1 MGFLNEKNFK
11 EGMKTEE
18 ILNEDELYRRFLDV
32 WLKDDG
38 SISSAAFQNTSHTD
52 EMSVDLA
59 RLTTPEKTVSQ
70 YPTCGVAGF
79 LAGLARKLE
88 QRVLHDPIP
97 GNIAHSKVKGQKTR
111 GIRKKLAKGST
122 VVLLPPR

>member
-1 MGFLNEKNFK
+1 
-11 EGMKTEE
+11 MKTEE
-18 ILNEDELYRRFLDV
+18 ILNEDELYRRFLDD
-32 WLKDDG
+32 WLKPDG

-52 EMSVDLA
+52 VMSVDLA
-59 RLTTPEKTVSQ
+59 SLTTPEKTVSQ
-70 YPTCGVAGF
+70 YPPCGVAGF
-79 LAGLARKLE
+79 LAGLAIKLD

-122 VVLLPPR
+122 VVLPPPR

>member
-1 MGFLNEKNFK
+1 
-11 EGMKTEE
+11 MKTEE

-97 GNIAHSKVKGQKTR
+97 GNIAHSKVKGQKTK

-122 VVLLPPR
+122 VVLPPPRWQGK

>member
-1 MGFLNEKNFK
+1 
-11 EGMKTEE
+11 MKTEE

-70 YPTCGVAGF
+70 YPTCGVVGF

-88 QRVLHDPIP
+88 QRVLYDPIP
-97 GNIAHSKVKGQKTR
+97 GNIAHSKVKGHKTKS
-111 GIRKKLAKGST
+111 IRKKLAKGST
-122 VVLLPPR
+122 VVLPPPR